1 VSKVFLGDFGMQLV
15 AFFLCCFIGPLPP
28 PLPSTKTNQYI
39 VVPSDEVEDCNIYNV
54 LQ

>member
-1 VSKVFLGDFGMQLV
+1 MFLGVLGLQLV

-39 VVPSDEVEDCNIYNV
+39 VVPSDEVEDHNIYNV